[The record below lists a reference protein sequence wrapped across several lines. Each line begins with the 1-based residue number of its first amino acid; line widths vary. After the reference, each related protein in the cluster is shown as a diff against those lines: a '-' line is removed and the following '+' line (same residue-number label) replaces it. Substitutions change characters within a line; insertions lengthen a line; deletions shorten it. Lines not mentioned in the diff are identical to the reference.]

1 MALLSE
7 WHKKAEEN
15 QNGAEGRKFWSDYFN
30 SEKEFYKK
38 ILVNKPAKNTVK
50 GFADFFGTDLTMM
63 TAYLDGIND
72 SLKKQNDIEN
82 MTESTEVNLDYDTE
96 LLYKNMVEAKADWL
110 YNLPEWNELLTEERR
125 KELYR
130 EQKNSKTVV
139 KGEKIGRND
148 PCPCGSGKKYKKCHG
163 KEEA

>member
-15 QNGAEGRKFWSDYFN
+15 QSGAEGRKFWNDYFN

-38 ILVNKPAKNTVK
+38 ILVNKPKENTVK
-50 GFADFFGTDLTMM
+50 GFADFFDADIIMM

-72 SLKKQNDIEN
+72 SLKKPNDIEN
-82 MTESTEVNLDYDTE
+82 MEEDTKVNLDYDIE

-110 YNLPEWNELLTEERR
+110 YNLPEWDMLLTAERR
-125 KELYR
+125 KELYK

-139 KGEKIGRND
+139 KAEKIGRND

-163 KEEA
+163 RDVE